1 MPPVG
6 GTADRPTD
14 VKPGMVYYNKDF
26 KTIEFWD
33 GNFWK
38 QVDNTTRRGRG
49 VFGGGYTPTIVQTID
64 FINLHTL
71 GNALSFGDLNHGG
84 ASKGSMGSNGA
95 RGLFMGGYWPAGPS
109 KTDQIDSV
117 SYTHLT
123 LPTIYSV

>member
-38 QVDNTTRRGRG
+38 QVDNTTRSGRG
-49 VFGGGYTPTIVQTID
+49 VFGGYILLMLQLMLEEI
-64 FINLHTL
+64 
-71 GNALSFGDLNHGG
+71 
-84 ASKGSMGSNGA
+84 
-95 RGLFMGGYWPAGPS
+95 
-109 KTDQIDSV
+109 
-117 SYTHLT
+117 LT
-123 LPTIYSV
+123 LILLIYQH

>member
-49 VFGGGYTPTIVQTID
+49 VILVDT
-64 FINLHTL
+64 
-71 GNALSFGDLNHGG
+71 
-84 ASKGSMGSNGA
+84 
-95 RGLFMGGYWPAGPS
+95 RW
-109 KTDQIDSV
+109 
-117 SYTHLT
+117 
-123 LPTIYSV
+123 

>member
-38 QVDNTTRRGRG
+38 QVDNTTRSGRA
-49 VFGGGYTPTIVQTID
+49 VIYWWRISTPSYYHHMID
-64 FINLHTL
+64 F
-71 GNALSFGDLNHGG
+71 
-84 ASKGSMGSNGA
+84 
-95 RGLFMGGYWPAGPS
+95 
-109 KTDQIDSV
+109 
-117 SYTHLT
+117 
-123 LPTIYSV
+123 TIFQL

>member
-1 MPPVG
+1 MGFKVSKVYETFMPPVG

-49 VFGGGYTPTIVQTID
+49 VFGGGY
-64 FINLHTL
+64 
-71 GNALSFGDLNHGG
+71 
-84 ASKGSMGSNGA
+84 
-95 RGLFMGGYWPAGPS
+95 
-109 KTDQIDSV
+109 
-117 SYTHLT
+117 
-123 LPTIYSV
+123 

>member
-38 QVDNTTRRGRG
+38 QVDNTTRSGRA
-49 VFGGGYTPTIVQTID
+49 VFMEDTNNIMPVYYNFLNI
-64 FINLHTL
+64 HSL
-71 GNALSFGDLNHGG
+71 GNAFILV
-84 ASKGSMGSNGA
+84 
-95 RGLFMGGYWPAGPS
+95 
-109 KTDQIDSV
+109 I
-117 SYTHLT
+117 
-123 LPTIYSV
+123 